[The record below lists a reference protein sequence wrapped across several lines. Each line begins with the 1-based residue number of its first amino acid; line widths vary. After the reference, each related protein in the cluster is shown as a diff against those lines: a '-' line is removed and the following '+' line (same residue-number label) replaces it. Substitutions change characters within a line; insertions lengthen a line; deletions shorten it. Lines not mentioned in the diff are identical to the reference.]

1 MTAKAPNE
9 KPAGATRPEAPTPPP
24 PLAVKSWATRLKEL
38 LPNITRHAEG
48 DMEGFFTGLERDK
61 QVQAEIERM
70 EAVKAAEAKY
80 LNRWVMVKGDTFPQD
95 YPLYVTKVYAVI
107 KHDGVTQN
115 PFTVL
120 LDGQKGRTDAEEVL
134 FAEPVYGVSLYRV
147 SSKSPYT
154 VDGIVK
160 FLESEERKGANR
172 AKSNTKRES
181 KQKIR
186 LMAEQIMIRRIAD
199 KPGCGVS
206 KRDAVDALVQAARI
220 IEMLNLAEDTQDT
233 QDEPELD
240 TEGPIMSDKTRA
252 IVKAMEQHKRG
263 SSSEG
268 DQYVGKPVA
277 VFGNDEPE
285 QYVDHLPPLSKLS
298 DVLENNIP
306 LVCDWP
312 ERAVFDADTA
322 DNGLPYGIE
331 RITRGDA

>member
-48 DMEGFFTGLERDK
+48 DMEGFFTGLEKDK
-61 QVQAEIERM
+61 QVQAEIERL
-70 EAVKAAEAKY
+70 EAVKTAEAKY

-95 YPLYVTKVYAVI
+95 YPLYVTRVYAVI

-154 VDGIVK
+154 VDGLVK

-181 KQKIR
+181 KQKVR

-220 IEMLNLAEDTQDT
+220 IEMLNLAEDTQD
-233 QDEPELD
+233 DPELD
-240 TEGPIMSDKTRA
+240 TEGPPIEVVKIDGVSKTTENLM
-252 IVKAMEQHKRG
+252 KAMRSGVQPT
-263 SSSEG
+263 SEG
-268 DQYVGKPVA
+268 DQYVGKP
-277 VFGNDEPE
+277 
-285 QYVDHLPPLSKLS
+285 LSE
-298 DVLENNIP
+298 VLKNHVP

-312 ERAVFDADTA
+312 EPLDKLMLEAGAERVLFDADTA
-322 DNGLPYGIE
+322 DNGLPYGFE
-331 RITRGDA
+331 RITRGEA